1 MLLMVKSRKQA
12 AARVRHYPV
21 ALEEVSARDQESP
34 SQVVRP
40 PVRPPHGVP
49 MVRPAVR
56 RRTEDTE
63 RRSPEVLA
71 QAARYAHLQHV
82 EDGASMEIGI
92 DEDLFAGLA
101 CQVSV
106 EQGRVLATFKVGRD
120 PNLRRLLEAE
130 KGRLR
135 TALEGRGMRKVE
147 IVIEG

>member
-1 MLLMVKSRKQA
+1 MQ
-12 AARVRHYPV
+12 H
-21 ALEEVSARDQESP
+21 
-34 SQVVRP
+34 P
-40 PVRPPHGVP
+40 PPKDLQSVPIRPPHGAP
-49 MVRPAVR
+49 MVRAAVR
-56 RRTEDTE
+56 RRDQDSE

-82 EDGASMEIGI
+82 DDVVTMDIRI

-106 EQGRVLATFKVGRD
+106 EQGRVLATFKVGSD

-135 TALEGRGMRKVE
+135 TALEARGMRKVD
-147 IVIEG
+147 IVIES